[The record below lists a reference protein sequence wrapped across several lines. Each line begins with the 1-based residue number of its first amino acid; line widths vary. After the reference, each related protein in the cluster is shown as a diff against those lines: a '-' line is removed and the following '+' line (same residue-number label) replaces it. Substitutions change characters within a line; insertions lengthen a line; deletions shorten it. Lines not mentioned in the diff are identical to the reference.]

1 MQVIKGFEKF
11 QSFSSHSVL
20 AIGNFDGIHLGHQK
34 ILQLLV
40 EKAKKHSLPSLVLT
54 FSPHPEKILGEK
66 TVKMIQTLNQRL
78 REIEKF
84 GTDAVLI
91 VPFDEKFSSLS
102 GQDFIKKIVVNTL
115 KGKEIIVG
123 ENFRFGKN
131 REGDISLL
139 QQSASRFSFRV
150 YSIPPVVKD
159 EMVVSSSL
167 IRSSLLEGKIEIA
180 NNLLGRLYEIE
191 GSVIKGES
199 RGKALGFPTA
209 NIETEN
215 EIIPP
220 GVFISTSLIDSK
232 KFPSLTNVGNRP
244 TFHQK
249 EIIIESFIINLN
261 KNLYGE
267 KIRVNFIKKIRDEM
281 KFKTPD
287 HLSQQIKK
295 DLEKAK
301 DYFSKVPEKQ

>member
-1 MQVIKGFEKF
+1 MEFIKGFEKF
-11 QSFSSHSVL
+11 PSSSSNSIL

-34 ILQLLV
+34 ILKLLE
-40 EKAKKHSLPSLVLT
+40 EKAKKHTLPSLVLT
-54 FSPHPEKILGEK
+54 FSPHPEKILGGK
-66 TVKMIQTLNQRL
+66 IVKMIQTLDQRM

-84 GTDAVLI
+84 GIEAVLV

-102 GQDFIKKIVVNTL
+102 GQDFIQQIVVNTL
-115 KGKEIIVG
+115 KSKEVIVG

-139 QQSASRFSFRV
+139 RQSASRYNFQV
-150 YSIPPVVKD
+150 HSIPPVVKNG
-159 EMVVSSSL
+159 MAVSSSL
-167 IRSSLLEGKIEIA
+167 IRNSLQEGKIEIA
-180 NNLLGRLYEIE
+180 NDLLGRLYEIE
-191 GSVIKGES
+191 GSVIKGKA

-220 GVFISTSLIDSK
+220 GVFISTAWIDSK
-232 KFPSLTNVGNRP
+232 SFPSLTNVGNRP

-249 EIIIESFIINLN
+249 ETIIESFIINLN
-261 KNLYGE
+261 RNLYGE

-287 HLSQQIKK
+287 DLSQQIKK

-301 DYFSKVPEKQ
+301 DYFSKVRV

>member
-1 MQVIKGFEKF
+1 MEVVKGFEKY
-11 QSFSSHSVL
+11 QSFPSDSIL

-34 ILQLLV
+34 ILQLLE
-40 EKAKKHSLPSLVLT
+40 EKAKKYALPSLVLT
-54 FSPHPEKILGEK
+54 FSPHPEKILGGK
-66 TVKMIQTLNQRL
+66 IVKMIQTLDQRV

-84 GTDAVLI
+84 GIEVLLV
-91 VPFDEKFSSLS
+91 VPFDKKFSSLS
-102 GQDFIKKIVVNTL
+102 GQDFIQKIMINTL
-115 KGKEIIVG
+115 KAREVIVG

-139 QQSASRFSFRV
+139 RQSAARYNFRV
-150 YSIPPVVKD
+150 HSIPPVVKD
-159 EMVVSSSL
+159 NLIVSSSL
-167 IRSSLLEGKIEIA
+167 IRSSLQEGKIEIA

-191 GSVIKGES
+191 GSVIKGKS

-220 GVFISTSLIDSK
+220 GVFISTALIDSK

-244 TFHQK
+244 TFPH
-249 EIIIESFIINLN
+249 EETIIESFIMNLN

-267 KIRVNFIKKIRDEM
+267 KIRVNFIKKIRDEI

-287 HLSQQIKK
+287 DLSHQIKK

-301 DYFSKVPEKQ
+301 DYFSKVNV

>member
-1 MQVIKGFEKF
+1 MQVIKGFEKYP
-11 QSFSSHSVL
+11 SFSSESIL

-34 ILQLLV
+34 ILQLLE
-40 EKAKKHSLPSLVLT
+40 EKAKNQALPSLVLT
-54 FSPHPEKILGEK
+54 FSPHPEKILGGK
-66 TVKMIQTLNQRL
+66 IIKMIQTLDQRV
-78 REIEKF
+78 REIKKI
-84 GTDAVLI
+84 GIKAVLI
-91 VPFDEKFSSLS
+91 VPFDEKFSSLP
-102 GQDFIKKIVVNTL
+102 GQDFIQKIVVNTL
-115 KGKEIIVG
+115 KAKVVIIG

-139 QQSASRFSFRV
+139 RQSASRFNFQV

-159 EMVVSSSL
+159 RMTVSSSL
-167 IRSSLLEGKIEIA
+167 IRSSLQDGKIELA
-180 NNLLGRLYEIE
+180 NDLLGRLYEIE
-191 GSVIKGES
+191 GKVIKGKS

-220 GVFISTSLIDSK
+220 GVFITTAWIDSK
-232 KFPSLTNVGNRP
+232 SFPSLTNVGNRP
-244 TFHQK
+244 TFNPQ
-249 EIIIESFIINLN
+249 ETIIESYIINLN

-267 KIRVNFIKKIRDEM
+267 KIKINFIKKIRDEI

-287 HLSQQIKK
+287 DLSQQIKK

-301 DYFSKVPEKQ
+301 DYFSKMRG

>member
-1 MQVIKGFEKF
+1 MEVIRGFEKLP
-11 QSFSSHSVL
+11 SSSGDSIL

-34 ILQLLV
+34 ILHLLK
-40 EKAKKHSLPSLVLT
+40 ENSKKHALPALVLT
-54 FSPHPEKILGEK
+54 FSPHPEKILGGK
-66 TVKMIQTLNQRL
+66 IVKMIQTLDQRL

-84 GTDAVLI
+84 GIEAVLV
-91 VPFDEKFSSLS
+91 VPFDEKFSGLS
-102 GQDFIKKIVVNTL
+102 GQDFIQQIVINNL
-115 KGKEIIVG
+115 KAKEVIVG

-131 REGDISLL
+131 RQGDISLL
-139 QQSASRFSFRV
+139 RQSASRFNFKV
-150 YSIPPVVKD
+150 HSIPPVVKNGI
-159 EMVVSSSL
+159 VVSSSL
-167 IRSSLLEGKIEIA
+167 IRNSLQEGKIEIA
-180 NNLLGRLYEIE
+180 NDLLGRQYEIE
-191 GSVIKGES
+191 GSVIKGRA

-220 GVFISTSLIDSK
+220 GVFISTAWIDSK
-232 KFPSLTNVGNRP
+232 SFPSLTNVGNRP

-249 EIIIESFIINLN
+249 ETIIESFIINLN
-261 KNLYGE
+261 RNLYGE

-287 HLSQQIKK
+287 DLSQQIKK

-301 DYFSKVPEKQ
+301 DYFSKVNV

>member
-1 MQVIKGFEKF
+1 MEVIKGFKKF
-11 QSFSSHSVL
+11 EYFPGGSIL

-34 ILQLLV
+34 ILQLLE
-40 EKAKKHSLPSLVLT
+40 EKAKKYALPSIVLT
-54 FSPHPEKILGEK
+54 FSPHPEKILGTK
-66 TVKMIQTLNQRL
+66 IVKMIQTLDQRV

-84 GTDAVLI
+84 GIEAVLV

-115 KGKEIIVG
+115 KAKEVIVG

-131 REGDISLL
+131 REGDVSLL
-139 QQSASRFSFRV
+139 RQSASRFNFQV
-150 YSIPPVVKD
+150 HSIPSVVKD
-159 EMVVSSSL
+159 GMAVSSSL
-167 IRSSLLEGKIEIA
+167 IRSSLQEGKIEIA
-180 NNLLGRLYEIE
+180 NDLLGRSYEIE
-191 GSVIKGES
+191 GSVIKGKS

-220 GVFISTSLIDSK
+220 GVFISTAWIDSK
-232 KFPSLTNVGNRP
+232 SFPSLTNVGNRP
-244 TFHQK
+244 TFDQN
-249 EIIIESFIINLN
+249 ETIIESFIINLN
-261 KNLYGE
+261 KYLYGE

-287 HLSQQIKK
+287 GLAQQIKK

-301 DYFSKVPEKQ
+301 DYFTLKN

>member
-1 MQVIKGFEKF
+1 MEVIKGFEKF
-11 QSFSSHSVL
+11 ESFSSDSIL

-34 ILQLLV
+34 ILQLLE
-40 EKAKKHSLPSLVLT
+40 EKAKKHALPSLVLT
-54 FSPHPEKILGEK
+54 FSPHPEKILGGK
-66 TVKMIQTLNQRL
+66 IVKMIQTLDQRV

-84 GTDAVLI
+84 GIEAVLV

-102 GQDFIKKIVVNTL
+102 GQDFIRQIVVNTL
-115 KGKEIIVG
+115 KAKEVIVG

-139 QQSASRFSFRV
+139 RQSAARFNFQV
-150 YSIPPVVKD
+150 HSIPPVVKD
-159 EMVVSSSL
+159 GMAVSSSL
-167 IRSSLLEGKIEIA
+167 IRSSLQEGKIEIA
-180 NNLLGRLYEIE
+180 NDLLGRLYEIE
-191 GSVIKGES
+191 GSVIKGKA

-220 GVFISTSLIDSK
+220 GVFISTAWIDSK
-232 KFPSLTNVGNRP
+232 SFPSLTNVGNRP
-244 TFHQK
+244 TFHQN
-249 EIIIESFIINLN
+249 ETIIESFIINLN

-281 KFKTPD
+281 KFKTPND
-287 HLSQQIKK
+287 LSQQIKK

-301 DYFSKVPEKQ
+301 DYFSKVRV

>member
-1 MQVIKGFEKF
+1 MQVINGFEKF
-11 QSFSSHSVL
+11 PSFPSDSIL

-34 ILQLLV
+34 ILQLLE
-40 EKAKKHSLPSLVLT
+40 EKAKKHALPSLVLT
-54 FSPHPEKILGEK
+54 FSPHPEKILAEK
-66 TVKMIQTLNQRL
+66 IIKMIQTLNQRV

-84 GTDAVLI
+84 GIEAVLI

-102 GQDFIKKIVVNTL
+102 GHDFIQKIVVNTL
-115 KGKEIIVG
+115 KAKEVIVG

-139 QQSASRFSFRV
+139 RQSASRFNFRV

-159 EMVVSSSL
+159 EMGVSSSL
-167 IRSSLLEGKIEIA
+167 IRSSLQEGKIDIA
-180 NNLLGRLYEIE
+180 NDLLGRLYEIE
-191 GSVIKGES
+191 GSVIKGKS

-209 NIETEN
+209 NIATEN

-220 GVFISTSLIDSK
+220 GVFITTAWIDSK
-232 KFPSLTNVGNRP
+232 SFPSLTNVGNRP

-249 EIIIESFIINLN
+249 ETIIESFIINLN

-267 KIRVNFIKKIRDEM
+267 KIRVNFIKKIRNEM

-287 HLSQQIKK
+287 DLSQQIKK

-301 DYFSKVPEKQ
+301 DYFRKVWA

>member
-1 MQVIKGFEKF
+1 MQVIKGFEKY
-11 QSFSSHSVL
+11 SSYSSESIL

-34 ILQLLV
+34 ILRLLE
-40 EKAKKHSLPSLVLT
+40 EKAKNHALPSLVLT
-54 FSPHPEKILGEK
+54 FSPHPEKILGGK
-66 TVKMIQTLNQRL
+66 IIKMIQTLDQRV
-78 REIEKF
+78 REIKKI
-84 GTDAVLI
+84 GIKAVLI

-102 GQDFIKKIVVNTL
+102 GQDFIQKIVVNTL
-115 KGKEIIVG
+115 KAKVVIVG

-139 QQSASRFSFRV
+139 QKSASRFNFQV

-159 EMVVSSSL
+159 RMTVSSSL
-167 IRSSLLEGKIEIA
+167 IRSSLQDGKIELA
-180 NNLLGRLYEIE
+180 NDLLGRLYEIE
-191 GSVIKGES
+191 GKV
-199 RGKALGFPTA
+199 FPTA

-220 GVFISTSLIDSK
+220 GVFITTAWINSK
-232 KFPSLTNVGNRP
+232 SFLSLTNVGNRP
-244 TFHQK
+244 TFNQQ
-249 EIIIESFIINLN
+249 ETIIESFIINLN

-267 KIRVNFIKKIRDEM
+267 KIRVNFIKKIRNEM

-287 HLSQQIKK
+287 DLSQQIKK

-301 DYFSKVPEKQ
+301 DYFSKVRA

>member
-1 MQVIKGFEKF
+1 MEVIKGFEKF
-11 QSFSSHSVL
+11 ESFSSDSIL

-34 ILQLLV
+34 ILQLP
-40 EKAKKHSLPSLVLT
+40 KKHALPSLVLT
-54 FSPHPEKILGEK
+54 FSPHPEKILGGK
-66 TVKMIQTLNQRL
+66 IVKMIQTLDQRV

-84 GTDAVLI
+84 GIEAVLV

-102 GQDFIKKIVVNTL
+102 GQDFIRQIVVNTL
-115 KGKEIIVG
+115 KAKEVIVG

-139 QQSASRFSFRV
+139 RQSAARFNFQV
-150 YSIPPVVKD
+150 HSIPPVVKD
-159 EMVVSSSL
+159 GMAVSSSL
-167 IRSSLLEGKIEIA
+167 IRSSLQEGKIEIA
-180 NNLLGRLYEIE
+180 NDLLGRLYEIE
-191 GSVIKGES
+191 GSVIKGKA

-220 GVFISTSLIDSK
+220 GVFISTAWIDSK
-232 KFPSLTNVGNRP
+232 SFPSLTNVGNRP
-244 TFHQK
+244 TFHQN
-249 EIIIESFIINLN
+249 ETIIESFIINLN

-281 KFKTPD
+281 KFKTPND
-287 HLSQQIKK
+287 LSQQIKK

-301 DYFSKVPEKQ
+301 DYFSKVRV

>member
-11 QSFSSHSVL
+11 SSFSNDSTL

-34 ILQLLV
+34 ILQLLK
-40 EKAKKHSLPSLVLT
+40 EKAKKSDLPSLVLT
-54 FSPHPEKILGEK
+54 FSPHPEKILGGK
-66 TVKMIQTLNQRL
+66 LVKMIQTLDQRL
-78 REIEKF
+78 REIQKF
-84 GTDAVLI
+84 GIDTVLV

-102 GQDFIKKIVVNTL
+102 GQDFIQKIVVNTL
-115 KGKEIIVG
+115 KAKEVIVG

-139 QQSASRFSFRV
+139 QLSASRFNFRV
-150 YSIPPVVKD
+150 HSIPAVVKD
-159 EMVVSSSL
+159 GMVVSSSL
-167 IRSSLLEGKIEIA
+167 IRSSLQEGKIEIA
-180 NNLLGRLYEIE
+180 NDLLGRLYEIE
-191 GSVIKGES
+191 GSVIKGKS

-209 NIETEN
+209 NIATEN

-220 GVFISTSLIDSK
+220 GVFITTSLIDSK
-232 KFPSLTNVGNRP
+232 SLPSLTNVGNRP
-244 TFHQK
+244 TFHQ
-249 EIIIESFIINLN
+249 EETIIESFIIDLN

-281 KFKTPD
+281 KFKTPGD
-287 HLSQQIKK
+287 LSQQIKK

-301 DYFSKVPEKQ
+301 DYFSKMRV

>member
-1 MQVIKGFEKF
+1 MQVINGLEEFP
-11 QSFSSHSVL
+11 SFSSDSIL

-34 ILQLLV
+34 ILQLLE
-40 EKAKKHSLPSLVLT
+40 EKAKKHALPSLVLT
-54 FSPHPEKILGEK
+54 FSPHPEKILGGK
-66 TVKMIQTLNQRL
+66 IVKMIQTLDQRV
-78 REIEKF
+78 REIKKF
-84 GTDAVLI
+84 GIETVLV

-102 GQDFIKKIVVNTL
+102 GQDFIQKIVVNTL
-115 KGKEIIVG
+115 KAKEVIVG

-139 QQSASRFSFRV
+139 RQSASRFNFRV

-159 EMVVSSSL
+159 GMVVSSSL
-167 IRSSLLEGKIEIA
+167 IRSSLQEGNIETA

-191 GSVIKGES
+191 GNVIKGKS

-220 GVFISTSLIDSK
+220 GVFITTAWIDSK
-232 KFPSLTNVGNRP
+232 SFPSLTNVGNRP

-261 KNLYGE
+261 KNLYEE
-267 KIRVNFIKKIRDEM
+267 KIRVNFIKKLRNEM

-287 HLSQQIKK
+287 DLSQQIKK

-301 DYFSKVPEKQ
+301 NYFSKMRI

>member
-1 MQVIKGFEKF
+1 MQVLNGFEKF
-11 QSFSSHSVL
+11 SSFSNDSIL

-34 ILQLLV
+34 ILQLLE
-40 EKAKKHSLPSLVLT
+40 EKAKNNALPSLVLT

-66 TVKMIQTLNQRL
+66 IVKMIQTLDQRV

-84 GTDAVLI
+84 GIEAVLV
-91 VPFDEKFSSLS
+91 VPFDEKFSSFS
-102 GQDFIKKIVVNTL
+102 GQDFIQKIVVNTL
-115 KGKEIIVG
+115 KAKEVIVG

-139 QQSASRFSFRV
+139 QQSASRLDFRV

-159 EMVVSSSL
+159 GLVVSSSL
-167 IRSSLLEGKIEIA
+167 IRSSLQEGKIETA
-180 NNLLGRLYEIE
+180 NDLLGRLYEIE
-191 GSVIKGES
+191 GSVVKGKS
-199 RGKALGFPTA
+199 RGKELGFPTA
-209 NIETEN
+209 NIATEN

-220 GVFISTSLIDSK
+220 GVFITTSWIDSK
-232 KFPSLTNVGNRP
+232 SFPSLTNVGNRP

-249 EIIIESFIINLN
+249 ETIIESYIINLN

-267 KIRVNFIKKIRDEM
+267 KIRVNFIKKIREEM

-287 HLSQQIKK
+287 DLSQQIKN

-301 DYFSKVPEKQ
+301 DYFSLNS